1 MSIGSKI
8 FLSALV
14 ALLSVSVT
22 FAQRDPFTVLQ
33 DLGPGFYGILLPFVF
48 TFAIIYALLQYTA
61 LAKND
66 IGKRVTVVVAFV
78 AGLFVTALGGPELA
92 AFFINLF
99 GGAAIILAG
108 ILVILLL
115 LALVG
120 WQRDTSKPFPT
131 IVLAVVIV
139 IGIII
144 FLMST
149 GTFIDFRLDAQLGSL
164 VFVFIVLIAVAWFLW
179 SAEKSDSHAA
189 SPAAAGRP
197 G

>member
-1 MSIGSKI
+1 MSKAKI
-8 FLSALV
+8 LLAVLV
-14 ALLSVSVT
+14 TLLSVNIA

-99 GGAAIILAG
+99 GGASIILAG

-120 WQRDTSKPFPT
+120 WKQDTTKPFPT

-144 FLMST
+144 FLMAT
-149 GTFIDFRLDAQLGSL
+149 GTFVDFRIDAQLGSL

-179 SAEKSDSHAA
+179 SAEKGD
-189 SPAAAGRP
+189 SPAAGAARGP
-197 G
+197 TG